1 MIILCGASASG
12 KTVTALEL
20 QKKYGLSKA
29 ITTTTRE
36 KRVGE
41 TNGVEYFFISKEEF
55 QKRLSE
61 NKFVE
66 SSLYNGNYY
75 GCGIDQVADDKV
87 VVLDPNGLHS
97 FMKLKNRN
105 IVTFLLIADE
115 NTRRQRMV
123 SRGDKEENISQRISN
138 DVVDF
143 SEEKIGKVDFIIKT
157 TDKTIEQIADL
168 IYDCYKK
175 KIA

>member
-115 NTRRQRMV
+115 NTRRQRMM
-123 SRGDKEENISQRISN
+123 SRGDKLENISQRISN
-138 DVVDF
+138 DIVDF

>member
-41 TNGVEYFFISKEEF
+41 TDGVEYFFISKEEF

-97 FMKLKNRN
+97 FKKLKNKN

-115 NTRRQRMV
+115 TTRKKRMAL
-123 SRGDKEENISQRISN
+123 RGDKEENIKQRIEN

-143 SEEKIGKVDFIIKT
+143 SLDKIGEVDFVIKT
-157 TDKTIEQIADL
+157 NDKTIEETADL
-168 IYDCYKK
+168 IYQNYKK